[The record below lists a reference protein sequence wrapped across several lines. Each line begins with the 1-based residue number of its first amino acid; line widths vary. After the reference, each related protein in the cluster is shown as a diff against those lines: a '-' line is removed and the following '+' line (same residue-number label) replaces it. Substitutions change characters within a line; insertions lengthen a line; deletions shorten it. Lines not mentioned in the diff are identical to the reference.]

1 MSLTLLDP
9 TRRSSPEAL
18 ASRTVPRALSDH
30 RLAAPR
36 YQPSTELVDAVN
48 VALALGAPLLVTGE
62 PGTGKTQVAWYLAWH
77 FGLDFATQVFPLNVR
92 SSTTA
97 DDLLYRFDAVGY
109 FRSAQTGQA
118 AKQVDFVSR
127 GPLWQAY
134 SSGAPSLVLID
145 EIDKAPRDF
154 PNDILNVI
162 DQHRFFVPEADT
174 WIERP
179 ADAPPPIMIITS
191 NSERRLP
198 EPFLRRCV
206 FHHIALT
213 DELVRRAVAAHAGAW
228 PELASH
234 AVDAA
239 VDRFFEMRRLNLRKP
254 PATSELLMWLA
265 ILNGLGATTQA
276 LQDAPARA
284 LPALSVLIKD
294 ADDLASL

>member
-1 MSLTLLDP
+1 MSLRILDP
-9 TRRSSPEAL
+9 DRRGTPGELSA
-18 ASRTVPRALSDH
+18 RTPPRALSDH

-36 YQPSTELVDAVN
+36 YQPSDSLVDAIN
-48 VALALGAPLLVTGE
+48 VALALGAPLLITGE
-62 PGTGKTQVAWYLAWH
+62 PGTGKTQVAWYVAWH
-77 FGLDFATQVFPLNVR
+77 FGLDLKQHVFSLNVR

-109 FRSAQTGQA
+109 FRSAQTGENARQA
-118 AKQVDFVSR
+118 DFVSK

-134 SSGAPSLVLID
+134 DLQHPSLVLID
-145 EIDKAPRDF
+145 EVDKAPRDF

-162 DQHRFFVPEADT
+162 DQHRFFVPEASL
-174 WIERP
+174 WVERP
-179 ADAPPPIMIITS
+179 ADQPPPVMIITS

-213 DELVRRAVAAHAGAW
+213 EDLVRRAVDAHTQAW
-228 PELASH
+228 PALSSE

-239 VDRFFEMRRLNLRKP
+239 VDRFFELRRLSLRKP

-265 ILNGLGATTQA
+265 ILSGQGAA
-276 LQDAPARA
+276 PADIRDAPARA
-284 LPALSVLIKD
+284 LPALSVLVKD
-294 ADDLASL
+294 ADDLDQL